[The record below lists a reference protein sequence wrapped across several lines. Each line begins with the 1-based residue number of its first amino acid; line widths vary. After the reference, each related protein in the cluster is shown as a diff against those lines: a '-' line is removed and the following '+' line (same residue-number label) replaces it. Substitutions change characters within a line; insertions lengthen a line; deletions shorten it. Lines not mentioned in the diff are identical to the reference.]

1 MQTGI
6 FTYRLSDAA
15 KEDMAEIYD
24 YISFNLSNPDAAD
37 AFFDEFDIKAVEICK
52 SSKSGIPVNNEYII
66 RDDVR
71 KFLVKNYIA
80 YYIAD
85 FENNEIQI
93 ARVVYGG
100 MDQEKVFR
108 KTSF

>member
-6 FTYRLSDAA
+6 FTYR
-15 KEDMAEIYD
+15 MY
-24 YISFNLSNPDAAD
+24 DAAD

-52 SSKSGIPVNNEYII
+52 SQKSGIPVNNEYII
-66 RDDVR
+66 RDDVS
-71 KFLVKNYIA
+71 KFLVKKYIA
-80 YYIAD
+80 YYVAD

-100 MDQEKVFR
+100 MDQEKIL
-108 KTSF
+108 

>member
-15 KEDMAEIYD
+15 KEDLAEIYD

-37 AFFDEFDIKAVEICK
+37 AFLDEFDAKAVEICK
-52 SSKSGIPVNNEYII
+52 SPRSGTPVNNEYII

-80 YYIAD
+80 YYVVD
-85 FENNEIQI
+85 DEKYEVQV

-100 MDQEKVFR
+100 RDQEKVFQ
-108 KTSF
+108 

>member
-37 AFFDEFDIKAVEICK
+37 AFF
-52 SSKSGIPVNNEYII
+52 
-66 RDDVR
+66 
-71 KFLVKNYIA
+71 
-80 YYIAD
+80 
-85 FENNEIQI
+85 
-93 ARVVYGG
+93 
-100 MDQEKVFR
+100 
-108 KTSF
+108 